1 MRIILWA
8 LIILSPL
15 VALAQN
21 YHWSLSNAQT
31 TLLQTRLAGVAI
43 AFIREHNTQ
52 GADLRAGRFI
62 HPRYA
67 TDRG

>member
-1 MRIILWA
+1 MRFILWA

-31 TLLQTRLAGVAI
+31 TLLRTRLAGVAI
-43 AFIREHNTQ
+43 AFIREHNAQ
-52 GADLRAGRFI
+52 GADLG
-62 HPRYA
+62 
-67 TDRG
+67 

>member
-1 MRIILWA
+1 MRFILWA

-52 GADLRAGRFI
+52 GADLG
-62 HPRYA
+62 
-67 TDRG
+67 

>member
-21 YHWSLSNAQT
+21 YHWSLSNAQ
-31 TLLQTRLAGVAI
+31 
-43 AFIREHNTQ
+43 
-52 GADLRAGRFI
+52 RFCK
-62 HPRYA
+62 
-67 TDRG
+67 RGSRVWP